1 MLANTCPPPPAQ
13 GAGESQVSGRGIT
26 GCGRPSLPRPNLVK
40 HSQRVAALLPAALGH
55 VETLF
60 LSNVPPFKWADET
73 YRLLQVSPGLPDV
86 RWLSACAD
94 AADIAARQVFDEKGH
109 EAFRR

>member
-1 MLANTCPPPPAQ
+1 M
-13 GAGESQVSGRGIT
+13 
-26 GCGRPSLPRPNLVK
+26 K

-60 LSNVPPFKWADET
+60 LSNVPPYKWADET

-109 EAFRR
+109 EAFRRGTS